1 MTELSKVDLDEFRW
15 NLAAIGAI
23 VETVRNAVESNPDT
37 PQESTWRT
45 LSVAADLCHRCL
57 TEFDSDAFE
66 AAWKRPARAEEA
78 RP

>member
-1 MTELSKVDLDEFRW
+1 MTEPTEVNLDEFRW

-23 VETVRNAVESNPDT
+23 VETVRNAVESNPDA

-45 LSVAADLCHRCL
+45 LSVAVDLCHRCL

-66 AAWKRPARAEEA
+66 AAWKRPAAQEA
-78 RP
+78 QP